1 MKFLS
6 IDSKM
11 LDSLFLI
18 FLGTLGGMIG
28 NAVIACRIQ
37 ELIYGNIYI
46 KHFLFIIIIYFTI
59 SYVYEESNDKKNDD
73 VKEVTTNNSILDIFS
88 KTAII
93 YGMFILLMKNNYKCV
108 VIVFLILFFNKIASQ
123 YIEKISIDKK
133 KIKQIESINKTRS
146 YSIMIAGIVLV
157 GGFVFYYFEKK
168 KEYKNQFNNITFIFG
183 SNQCKSLL

>member
-1 MKFLS
+1 MKFLT
-6 IDSKM
+6 IDSKL

-28 NAVIACRIQ
+28 NGITACKIQ
-37 ELIYGNIYI
+37 KLIHGNIYI

-59 SYVYEESNDKKNDD
+59 SYVYESNDKKNDD
-73 VKEVTTNNSILDIFS
+73 VKEVTASNSILDIFS

-93 YGMFILLMKNNYKCV
+93 YGLFILLMKNNYKCV
-108 VIVFLILFFNKIASQ
+108 IIVFLILFFNKIASQ
-123 YIEKISIDKK
+123 YIEKLSIDKK
-133 KIKQIESINKTRS
+133 NIKQIESINKNRF
-146 YSIMIAGIVLV
+146 YSTMIAGIVLV